1 MTLTVLMIIDSGIL
15 CNGTY
20 FSYDHI
26 GVQAAGER
34 TTEGNA
40 IVTTSCQH
48 DLVIVGVN
56 LDGLPS

>member
-1 MTLTVLMIIDSGIL
+1 MTLTVLMSIDSGVL
-15 CNGTY
+15 CNAPY
-20 FSYDHI
+20 SSYAHI

-48 DLVIVGVN
+48 DLAIVGVN